1 MVEIRTIAELAALV
15 HGGTIGL
22 DDAVLR
28 TAYPADAAREPL
40 ERALAQ
46 LRGELD

>member
-1 MVEIRTIAELAALV
+1 MVEIRTIAELARLV
-15 HGGTIGL
+15 HEETLGL

>member
-1 MVEIRTIAELAALV
+1 MVEIRTIAELASLV
-15 HGGTIGL
+15 HDGTIGL

-28 TAYPADAAREPL
+28 TAYRADAAREPL

-46 LRGELD
+46 LRDELD